1 MPRRVLTLF
10 GCLLI
15 LLTLCA
21 AVPLAASAAPRVS
34 HVWCFGDS
42 YTDNGASLRIST
54 RVMNGAN
61 PPADGYLLA
70 APPAYPSGRWTNGPT
85 MAEVLATKL
94 GVPLT
99 DFAVGGAESS
109 YSSYYSWLDPYQD
122 TGLLGQ
128 VGTYRDGLGG
138 RRADPKALYI
148 VQVAGN
154 DYFYYE
160 DYALTMPGTVENV
173 ARQVVANECET
184 VRQLAVLGAKRFLVI
199 GTEDV
204 ALLPWEIGAGRTAA
218 AKAYTDTVNAL
229 LPGAMSKLARQIHV
243 GVDYFG
249 LTAAGE
255 RIRQDAASYGLTEI
269 AAPFELTYPAFVPGT
284 GDPDT
289 FFFWD
294 EWHPTAAVHAILG
307 KAMYK
312 GLPAAWK

>member
-1 MPRRVLTLF
+1 MTRR
-10 GCLLI
+10 
-15 LLTLCA
+15 LLTLASFVLVLLALCA
-21 AVPLAASAAPRVS
+21 APLAAHAAPRIG

-54 RVMNGAN
+54 RVMNSAT

-85 MAEVLATKL
+85 MVEVLAGKL
-94 GVPLT
+94 DARLT

-109 YSSYYSWLDPYQD
+109 FSSYYSWLDPYQN

-128 VGTYRDGLGG
+128 VDTYERRLGD
-138 RRADPKALYI
+138 RRADPRALYV

-184 VRQLAVLGAKRFLVI
+184 VRRLAQLGAKRFLVI
-199 GTEDV
+199 GSEDV

-229 LPGAMSKLARQIHV
+229 LPRAMRKLARQTHV
-243 GVDYFG
+243 RVDYFG
-249 LTAAGE
+249 LTAAGS
-255 RIRQDAASYGLTEI
+255 RIRQNAASYGLTEI
-269 AAPFELTYPAFVPGT
+269 DAPYELTYPAFVPGT
-284 GDPDT
+284 GDPDA